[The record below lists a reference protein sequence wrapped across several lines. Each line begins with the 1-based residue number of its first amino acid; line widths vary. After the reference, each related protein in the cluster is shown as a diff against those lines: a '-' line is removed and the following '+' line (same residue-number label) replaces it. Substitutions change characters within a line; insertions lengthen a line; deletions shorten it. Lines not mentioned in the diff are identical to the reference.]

1 MPVIELYDLTIVDGF
16 DDVVCAETCSRLPIP
31 VDIVRKPAVVA
42 AVVDNDGSLTSE
54 SGLVVTA
61 RRLGY
66 LGVSL
71 REPPPPVIVLIAVVD
86 VIVVVVVVVV
96 VVIIVVV
103 DAVAPVA
110 VVDVVV
116 IVDDR
121 AREEAS
127 AAWSASPSML

>member
-1 MPVIELYDLTIVDGF
+1 MCV
-16 DDVVCAETCSRLPIP
+16 ETCSRFPIP

-42 AVVDNDGSLTSE
+42 VVVDNDGSLTSE
-54 SGLVVTA
+54 SDVVVTA
-61 RRLGY
+61 RLGY

-71 REPPPPVIVLIAVVD
+71 REPPPPVIVVIVVVD
-86 VIVVVVVVVV
+86 VIVVVVV
-96 VVIIVVV
+96 IIDAAAPFAVVV
-103 DAVAPVA
+103 D
-110 VVDVVV
+110 DVVV